1 MRTKIVLAVI
11 GLFYF
16 LLIWR
21 LYQLTLVEGEKYRE
35 LSYRNYYRVVETPP
49 IRGIIYDRNGT
60 PVAYNQLRFN
70 IGIDPHMKKW
80 ELNRTITTILKAMP
94 DLNRTQLVKEY
105 KKWNSP
111 YYHRPIVVVKY
122 LTQEQLY
129 QIEPILNLD
138 PHIHIETGYLR
149 KYPFGPALSNILG
162 YVAEPNKKELQKNPV
177 IALTHQVGKRGIE
190 KYYDTLLQ
198 GKPGEKKEIVDARN
212 KVLMSVLIKEP
223 ISTPLKLTIDH
234 QLQQFIYNLM
244 EEKKY
249 TGGVVVMKTNGEI
262 LALVTTPSYDNNLF
276 VKGISY
282 REWKKLLHNLYHP
295 LWNRPVMGLYP
306 PGSTVKPSE
315 ALIGLSSGAI
325 SPTQKIYCPYSIEVG
340 HRKFR
345 DWKVGGH
352 GWTDVI
358 KAIKESVDVYF
369 YKLGLTLGIDKISR
383 EMKRLGWGV
392 KTGIDI
398 PGEQA
403 GLMPTKEWKE
413 RRYHRPWLPGDTLNA
428 VIGQGFVLATP
439 LQVARNTALLASGK
453 LPTPHLA
460 MEIGEKKVTRKAK
473 DVLTSTEKKFLI
485 YIRKGMYEVCQSP
498 HGTATYHIKTPIALG
513 CKTGTAQVT
522 SIPQE
527 VLNRQKEEELAYFH
541 RSHAWLTTYGP
552 WKHPQI
558 VVTVLVEH
566 GGHGG
571 SAGGPIVSEIYN
583 WLLKHGYIKTNPEDF
598 VKRPHW

>member
-1 MRTKIVLAVI
+1 MRTKLVLTFIA
-11 GLFYF
+11 LAYT
-16 LLIWR
+16 LLVWR
-21 LYQLTLVEGEKYRE
+21 LYQLTLVEGEKYRQ
-35 LSYRNYYRVVETPP
+35 LSYKNYYRVVETPP

-70 IGIDPHMKKW
+70 IGIDPHLKG
-80 ELNRTITTILKAMP
+80 EEFNQTINTILKVIP
-94 DLNRTQLVKEY
+94 DLNRTQMVKEY

-122 LTQEQLY
+122 LTREQLY
-129 QIEPILNLD
+129 QIEPILTLN

-149 KYPFGPALSNILG
+149 KYPFGEPLSNILG

-190 KYYDTLLQ
+190 KYYDDLLQ

-212 KVLMSVLIKEP
+212 KVLMSVLIEEP
-223 ISTPLKLTIDH
+223 VSTPLKLTIDH
-234 QLQQFIYNLM
+234 RLQSFIYNLM
-244 EEKKY
+244 KEKKY
-249 TGGVVVMKTNGEI
+249 TGAVVVMKTNGEI
-262 LALVTTPSYDNNLF
+262 LALVTHPSYDNNLF

-282 REWKKLLHNLYHP
+282 KNWVKLLHNLYHP

-315 ALIGLSSGAI
+315 VLIGLSLGAI

-340 HRKFR
+340 HRRFR
-345 DWKVGGH
+345 DWKLGGH
-352 GWTDVI
+352 GWTDAV

-369 YKLGLTLGIDKISR
+369 YKLGLSLGIDKISR

-403 GLMPTKEWKE
+403 GLMPTREWKE
-413 RRYHRPWLPGDTLNA
+413 KRYHKPWLPGDTLNA

-460 MEIGEKKVTRKAK
+460 MEIGDQKVEKPAK
-473 DVLTSTEKKFLI
+473 DVLTPREKKFLY
-485 YIRKGMYEVCQSP
+485 YIRKGMYEVCQAR
-498 HGTATYHIKTPIALG
+498 HGTATSHITTPLALG

-541 RSHAWLTTYGP
+541 RSHAWITTYGP
-552 WKHPQI
+552 WKHPQV

-571 SAGGPIVSEIYN
+571 SAGGPIVSQIYN
-583 WLLKHGYIKTNPEDF
+583 WLLKHNYLKTNPDDF
-598 VKRPHW
+598 VKRPR